1 MLGYDSNFTL
11 AKNFVLAIIS
21 KYDAITCCVVL
32 LKRCE
37 HPLLSS
43 HMIGALTIKYPT
55 CSTRGVALNK
65 ELSLVFWHPNLF
77 GSFHFSYKI
86 FGHPHKYYASCGVAQ
101 RTKQ

>member
-37 HPLLSS
+37 HPILSS

-55 CSTRGVALNK
+55 CSTRGVALK
-65 ELSLVFWHPNLF
+65 ERIKPCFLAPKLVWVLSL
-77 GSFHFSYKI
+77 
-86 FGHPHKYYASCGVAQ
+86 
-101 RTKQ
+101 